1 MKENEWA
8 CNQILERHRTARVVG
23 IYFFSVSAGIAI
35 ELIDEL
41 LRRVRTNVDR
51 A

>member
-1 MKENEWA
+1 MNGLA
-8 CNQILERHRTARVVG
+8 TRFFERHRTARVVG
-23 IYFFSVSAGIAI
+23 IYFFSVAAGIAL

-41 LRRVRTNVDR
+41 LRRVRTHVDR